1 MQISSCENSDAGGRI
16 VSDKATG
23 SQGQYQSDDKKRVA
37 DDPGNVQEGGEEY
50 CGKKINGLCGLV

>member
-23 SQGQYQSDDKKRVA
+23 SQGQYQSNDKKRVA
-37 DDPGNVQEGGEEY
+37 DVPGNVQDGS
-50 CGKKINGLCGLV
+50 CGKKINEPAARGSV